1 MALDE
6 LTFILIL
13 DLIFN
18 FKDSSK
24 SEIDDFFI
32 FFF

>member
-24 SEIDDFFI
+24 SEIDIWGFF
-32 FFF
+32 